1 MEGPSPIA
9 EGRAARGPSGR
20 SAVAAAVSIL
30 RALRLA
36 VPLVVKQ
43 PGLRLRAW
51 MARRELGAAVAA
63 HGQFGGEAEKNGPV
77 GGSRVLDRPLAE
89 RAAAERLYALTAPA
103 WPDPKLPV
111 AGRLQGWLRGAVVRY
126 LGPRQLARWRL
137 ALADARLGAAALD
150 LGGLHGPALA
160 VAEHAW
166 VAEEA
171 IATADDAIDAHLFE
185 ASAAWRELL
194 GVAVVNARTAASASA
209 RATRSGSRAAG
220 RAARS
225 GSIATARGLRAASIA
240 SARAS
245 RTGSTASLLATRAAS
260 VALGRAVRWLALA
273 VIWLVGSAA
282 RAGIAAVRWTIRR
295 LGPLVRV
302 VAAPPDRRLP
312 AWRRFFRPVAAAL
325 VLTLLAG
332 ALAGLPAAAVL
343 AGSVKSASASLP
355 DLATMRPLAQPERS
369 QVYDRNGKLIDVL
382 HDEQD
387 RIVVPLSSMPKI
399 LQDAVLAAEDQRF
412 YQHHGIDDRGILRA
426 VVANLLEGETV
437 QGGSTITQQLVRNAY
452 PDLRDRS
459 LIRKVKEASLA
470 SQLEDRMSKQQILEA
485 YLNRV
490 YFGAGYY
497 GVEAASRG
505 YFGEHAADLSIAQ
518 AATLAGIIRE
528 PERAN
533 PRTATQRATQ
543 RRDTVLQQMVKL
555 SMITPAQANTAE
567 GTPMRVKPARESG
580 DKYPWFMDA
589 LKRQLLADPRLGDTV
604 AERNREL
611 YEGGLRIDTTLDP
624 TMQQQAEQAA
634 ANWRPASGP
643 DVAIVSIDP
652 RSGAVRALVGGRD
665 FNKSK
670 YNLAVQAERQAGS
683 SFKPFVLAAALNDG
697 ISPDSRWESSGFSG
711 TVCGRP
717 WSVSNYEGGGSGKI
731 TLREATAR
739 SVNGVYARVMAK
751 LCPAK
756 VVSMAKRL
764 GVSVLASQAQEPSIA
779 LGTANVTP
787 LEMASAYATFAD
799 LGVYHQP
806 VLFTRISHHGK
817 TLFESSTK
825 GEQRISPDLAYQVTN
840 VLKGVVQGGTGTAAR
855 LGRPVAGKTGTTSDY
870 RDAWFV
876 GYTPQLSTAVWMGN
890 PVQEQ
895 PMTDVGG
902 IRVTGGS
909 YPARIWHDFMA
920 AALAGRPSLDWR
932 RPDGGAEYAVVS
944 GQSDQR
950 QRPRHPRRHGGGGQ
964 G

>member
-1 MEGPSPIA
+1 MEAPLPIA
-9 EGRAARGPSGR
+9 EARRVAGGPSGR
-20 SAVAAAVSIL
+20 SVILAAVSIL
-30 RALRLA
+30 RALCLA
-36 VPLVVKQ
+36 VLVLV
-43 PGLRLRAW
+43 RLPARRRRAW
-51 MARRELGAAVAA
+51 TARRELGATVAA
-63 HGQFGGEAEKNGPV
+63 HGPFGGEAGEDGSPA
-77 GGSRVLDRPLAE
+77 GSRALDRLLAE
-89 RAAAERLYALTAPA
+89 RAAAERLYALTAPP
-103 WPDPKLPV
+103 WPDPRLPV
-111 AGRLQGWLRGAVVRY
+111 AGSFPEWVRGVILRY
-126 LGPRQLARWRL
+126 LGPRQIARWRR
-137 ALADARLGAAALD
+137 AFADARLGAAAMD

-160 VAEHAW
+160 VGQHAQ

-171 IATADDAIDAHLFE
+171 LAIAADAIDWHLFE
-185 ASAAWRELL
+185 AGAAWRELL
-194 GVAVVNARTAASASA
+194 GALADGA
-209 RATRSGSRAAG
+209 RAGSLATG
-220 RAARS
+220 RAART
-225 GSIATARGLRAASIA
+225 GSIATGRGLRAASLA
-240 SARAS
+240 SAH
-245 RTGSTASLLATRAAS
+245 ATRAGSKVGWRGVRAA
-260 VALGRAVRWLALA
+260 ALALARAVRWLALGL
-273 VIWLVGSAA
+273 IWLILGTLQAL
-282 RAGIAAVRWTIRR
+282 IAAPLWTIRR
-295 LGPLVRV
+295 FGRLVRM

-325 VLTLLAG
+325 VLTFLVG

-343 AGSVKSASASLP
+343 ASSVKSASASLP

-369 QVYDRNGKLIDVL
+369 QVYDRNGNLIDVL

-387 RIVVPLSSMPKI
+387 RIVVPLSSMPKV

-426 VVANLLEGETV
+426 VIANLVEGQTV

-470 SQLEDRMSKQQILEA
+470 SQLENRMSKQQILEA

-490 YFGAGYY
+490 YFGSGYY

-505 YFGEHAADLSIAQ
+505 YFGKHAADLSVAQ

-533 PRTATQRATQ
+533 PRTAAQRATQ

-555 SMITPAQANTAE
+555 NMLSPEQAATAD
-567 GTPMRVKPARESG
+567 GTPMRVKPPQDNGEN
-580 DKYPWFMDA
+580 YPWFMDA

-604 AERNREL
+604 AERNRQL
-611 YEGGLRIDTTLDP
+611 YQGGLRIDTTLDP

-652 RSGAVRALVGGRD
+652 RTGAVRALVGGRD
-665 FNKSK
+665 FNQRK
-670 YNLAVQAERQAGS
+670 YNLAVQAQRQAGS

-717 WSVSNYEGGGSGKI
+717 WSVSNYEGGGSGRI

-739 SVNGVYARVMAK
+739 SVNGVYARVMAQ

-756 VVSMAKRL
+756 VVSMAERL
-764 GVSVLASQAQEPSIA
+764 GVSVMASQAQEPSIA

-799 LGVYHQP
+799 MGVYHQP

-817 TLFESSTK
+817 TLFESSSK
-825 GEQRISPDLAYQVTN
+825 GERRIPPDLAYEVTN
-840 VLKGVVQGGTGTAAR
+840 VLKGVVQGGTGTAAQ
-855 LGRPVAGKTGTTSDY
+855 LDRPVAGKTGTTSDY

-890 PVQEQ
+890 PTQEQ

-932 RPDGGAEYAVVS
+932 RPDGGPEVAVVP
-944 GQSDQR
+944 GQGDQ
-950 QRPRHPRRHGGGGQ
+950 QQGPFDRRRRGRGGQ

>member
-1 MEGPSPIA
+1 MEGPLPIG
-9 EGRAARGPSGR
+9 EGRAGRGPSPR
-20 SAVAAAVSIL
+20 SAIAPATWLL
-30 RALRLA
+30 RALCLA
-36 VPLVVKQ
+36 IPLLARQ
-43 PGLRLRAW
+43 PGRRLRAW
-51 MARRELGAAVAA
+51 TARRKLGAAIAATTQVATA
-63 HGQFGGEAEKNGPV
+63 TEGPAAIQAAATTQVEAESPT
-77 GGSRVLDRPLAE
+77 GSRALDRPLAE
-89 RAAAERLYALTAPA
+89 RAAAERLHALTAPP
-103 WPDPKLPV
+103 WPDANLPIG
-111 AGRLQGWLRGAVVRY
+111 GRLPGSIRGAILRY
-126 LGPRQLARWRL
+126 LGPRQLAGWRL
-137 ALADARLGAAALD
+137 ALADARLGAAAMEA
-150 LGGLHGPALA
+150 GGLSGPVLA
-160 VAEHAW
+160 VGQHAW

-171 IATADDAIDAHLFE
+171 LADASEAIEAHLAE
-185 ASAAWRELL
+185 AGAAWRELRI
-194 GVAVVNARTAASASA
+194 AVGLHTRTAASASA
-209 RATRSGSRAAG
+209 RATRAGSV
-220 RAARS
+220 
-225 GSIATARGLRAASIA
+225 ATWHGIRV
-240 SARAS
+240 
-245 RTGSTASLLATRAAS
+245 ASLT
-260 VALGRAVRWLALA
+260 VARAVRLLALA
-273 VIWLVGSAA
+273 VLWVVGSV
-282 RAGIAAVRWTIRR
+282 IAAVVAGIRAAVR
-295 LGPLVRV
+295 TLGPLVRV

-312 AWRRFFRPVAAAL
+312 AWRRFLRPVAATL
-325 VLTLLAG
+325 VLTVLAG

-343 AGSVKSASASLP
+343 AISVKSASAGLP
-355 DLATMRPLAQPERS
+355 DLAHMRPLAQPERT

-426 VVANLLEGETV
+426 VVANLVQGETV

-452 PDLRDRS
+452 PDLQDRS
-459 LIRKVKEASLA
+459 LVRKVKEASLA
-470 SQLEDRMSKQQILEA
+470 AQLEERMTKAQILEA

-505 YFGEHAADLSIAQ
+505 YFGKHATELSVAQ
-518 AATLAGIIRE
+518 AATLAGVIRE

-533 PRTATQRATQ
+533 LRTAPQRATQ
-543 RRDTVLQQMVKL
+543 RRDTVLQQMAKL
-555 SMITPAQANTAE
+555 RMITPAQASAAE
-567 GTPMRVKPARESG
+567 STPMKVEPQR
-580 DKYPWFMDA
+580 DNDDNYPWFMDA

-624 TMQQQAEQAA
+624 TMQKQAEQAA

-665 FNKSK
+665 FQKRK

-683 SFKPFVLAAALNDG
+683 SFKPFVLAAALNAG
-697 ISPDSRWESSGFSG
+697 ISPDSQWESSGFSG
-711 TVCGRP
+711 TVCGVP
-717 WSVSNYEGGGSGKI
+717 WSVSNYEGGGSGRI

-739 SVNGVYARVMAK
+739 SVNGVYARVMAQ

-756 VVSMAKRL
+756 VVSMAERL
-764 GVSVLASQAQEPSIA
+764 GVSVLDSQAHDPSIA

-787 LEMASAYATFAD
+787 MEMASAYATFAD

-817 TLFESSTK
+817 TLIENSTK
-825 GEQRISPDLAYQVTN
+825 GEQRISPELAYQVTD
-840 VLKGVVQGGTGTAAR
+840 VLKGVVQRGTGTAAA
-855 LGRPVAGKTGTTSDY
+855 LGRPVAGKTGTTQDY

-890 PVQEQ
+890 PEQEE

-932 RPDGGAEYAVVS
+932 QPDGGPEFAVLTA
-944 GQSDQR
+944 GQSGDQ
-950 QRPRHPRRHGGGGQ
+950 QRRGRRGGPPNGGGQGGGGQ

>member
-1 MEGPSPIA
+1 MEGPLPIA
-9 EGRAARGPSGR
+9 GGRRTAGGPSRR
-20 SAVAAAVSIL
+20 SAIPAAVSIP
-30 RALRLA
+30 RALCLA
-36 VPLVVKQ
+36 VLVLVRQ
-43 PGLRLRAW
+43 PRRRVRALA
-51 MARRELGAAVAA
+51 ARRELGAMVAA
-63 HGQFGGEAEKNGPV
+63 HGQFGGEARRSGESAHHGEADADGSPA
-77 GGSRVLDRPLAE
+77 GSRALDRPLAE
-89 RAAAERLYALTAPA
+89 NAAAGRLYALTAPP

-111 AGRLQGWLRGAVVRY
+111 AARLPGWVRGAILRY
-126 LGPRQLARWRL
+126 LGPRQLARCRL

-150 LGGLHGPALA
+150 LGGLHGPPLA
-160 VAEHAW
+160 VGEHAW

-171 IATADDAIDAHLFE
+171 LASASDAIDAHLSE
-185 ASAAWRELL
+185 ARAACRELFGAL
-194 GVAVVNARTAASASA
+194 ARAARSGSTATGRGLRTASLASA
-209 RATRSGSRAAG
+209 RATR
-220 RAARS
+220 
-225 GSIATARGLRAASIA
+225 TGLKASW
-240 SARAS
+240 R
-245 RTGSTASLLATRAAS
+245 RTRAAS
-260 VALGRAVRWLALA
+260 LALARAARWLALGL
-273 VIWLVGSAA
+273 IWLILGTVRALVAA
-282 RAGIAAVRWTIRR
+282 ERSMIRR

-426 VVANLLEGETV
+426 VVANLLEGGTV

-490 YFGAGYY
+490 YFGSGYY

-505 YFGEHAADLSIAQ
+505 YFGKHAADLNVAQ
-518 AATLAGIIRE
+518 AATLAGVIRE

-533 PRTATQRATQ
+533 PRTAPQRATQ
-543 RRDTVLQQMVKL
+543 RRDTVLQQMAKL
-555 SMITPAQANTAE
+555 SMISPEQATTAQ
-567 GTPMRVKPARESG
+567 GTPVQVKPPRDSG
-580 DKYPWFMDA
+580 DNYPWFMDA
-589 LKRQLLADPRLGDTV
+589 LKRQLLADPRLGNTV
-604 AERNREL
+604 AERNRQL

-665 FNKSK
+665 FSKRK

-683 SFKPFVLAAALNDG
+683 SFKAFVLAAALNDG

-711 TVCGRP
+711 TVCGYP

-731 TLREATAR
+731 SLREATAR
-739 SVNGVYARVMAK
+739 SVNGVYARVMAQ

-756 VVSMAKRL
+756 VVSMAERL
-764 GVSVLASQAQEPSIA
+764 GVSVLASQAQQPSIA

-787 LEMASAYATFAD
+787 MEMASAYATFAD
-799 LGVYHQP
+799 MGVYHQP

-817 TLFESSTK
+817 TLFKSSTK

-840 VLKGVVQGGTGTAAR
+840 VLKGVVQGGTGTAAQ

-932 RPDGGAEYAVVS
+932 RPDGGPEYAVVS
-944 GQSDQR
+944 GQGDQQG
-950 QRPRHPRRHGGGGQ
+950 QRDGRRRGGGQ